1 MLIRLAHRIVAV
13 PWIYD
18 LVQTLAGTHSVDRR
32 IASAARLCA
41 RRIVVDIGGGTGHRG
56 QLFAGSGLYLCLDV
70 DAQKLGGWRARGRP
84 GQAMLADATRCPF
97 ASGTVDLVLL
107 TAVAHH
113 LTTDQLARAL
123 TEIARVLGPKGRLLL
138 AEPTWV
144 AWYPVG
150 RLLWR
155 FDRGAHPR
163 SAETL
168 RALLRRDFELVHEQR
183 WTPLHRV
190 VFYVAR
196 PRPPAPSA

>member
-13 PWIYD
+13 PWVYD
-18 LVQTLAGTHSVDRR
+18 LVQTLAGTRSVDRR
-32 IASAARLCA
+32 IAAQATRDA
-41 RRIVVDIGGGTGHRG
+41 GGVVVDLGGGTGQRG
-56 QLFAGSGLYLCLDV
+56 QLFAGARLYLCLDL

-84 GQAMLADATRCPF
+84 GQATIADATRCPF
-97 ASGTVDLVLL
+97 ASGSVDLLLL

-113 LTTDQLARAL
+113 LTTDQLAQAL

-168 RALLRRDFELVHEQR
+168 RALLRRDFELVHEER

-196 PRPPAPSA
+196 PRAPARSA